1 MADNS
6 SGPVC
11 IKCKATSS
19 LLWQKNQ
26 SGALLC
32 LDCYSQERRTRSSRS
47 PQRIAS
53 STSTSSSESNST
65 PTSSSQSTTTTN
77 ATTTTT
83 NPQAQSSE
91 KPSSNKHHQTC
102 TISTRRTTRA
112 RERNNRAKQ
121 QQQQQLQQQQQ
132 QQQQQVQQVQTV
144 ASTSGST
151 PPSPAT
157 STDGA
162 ASGKEKVNS
171 KPSSNN
177 GAHDRGDNVNGSEED
192 PGKGMGRR
200 SLKLKQG
207 CRQPTKAPSPE
218 AMIVTSDSIIHK
230 VKLSLYHD

>member
-11 IKCKATSS
+11 IKCKATST

-32 LDCYSQERRTRSSRS
+32 MDCYSQERRTRSSRS
-47 PQRIAS
+47 PQRLAS
-53 STSTSSSESNST
+53 STSTLSSESNSI
-65 PTSSSQSTTTTN
+65 PSSSSQSTTTTN
-77 ATTTTT
+77 ATTTTAT

-121 QQQQQLQQQQQ
+121 QQQQQQQQQQLQ

-144 ASTSGST
+144 ASASGST

-171 KPSSNN
+171 KPSLNN
-177 GAHDRGDNVNGSEED
+177 GTHDRGDNVNGGEED
-192 PGKGMGRR
+192 PGKGTGRR

-230 VKLSLYHD
+230 VKFL